1 MKKFLIFLS
10 LFVFAFTLTASAK
23 AVISPAID
31 VIANENSMVK
41 AGVLTNGELL
51 FDVYDFDEC
60 LGTNVNY
67 ITVVSLP
74 TSSTGRLMIDNLYV
88 LENQVIYRDDFSLLK
103 FVSTGDL
110 SQEVFFSFKPNDNEY
125 VIECELKG
133 LESVNLSPV
142 ATNGATV
149 STWTMEDVTHYG
161 SLDGYDPEG
170 DSLRYEIVSYPSKGL
185 LYLDSTS
192 TGDFRYSPY
201 IEASGDD
208 SFSYRVRDSYGNYS
222 ETCTVKMKIQKTATK
237 LVFSDTD
244 ERDYKAAAVMK
255 QFDLMDITTNVDG
268 TLTFNPEQSITREEF
283 VVLVMKAMGAKNVPT
298 LEKTRFADD
307 KEISAEY
314 KGYIESAFSLGIVSG
329 TIKSDGVHFSPKAT
343 VSKADAA
350 IIINN
355 IIGAKVE
362 SALTVFLDSE
372 EIPDNAREAI
382 TSLTALGI
390 FEKSEGKISPNAPL
404 TRAQTAK
411 ILMSLLEYRGKVGK

>member
-1 MKKFLIFLS
+1 MKRFLIFLS
-10 LFVFAFTLTASAK
+10 LFIFAFSISVGAK
-23 AVISPAID
+23 SVISPAID

-60 LGTNVNY
+60 LGTNVQY

-74 TSSTGRLMIDNLYV
+74 ASSSGRLMIDNLYV
-88 LENQVIYRDDFSLLK
+88 LENQVIYRDDFSMLR
-103 FVSTGDL
+103 FVSTGSD

-125 VIECELKG
+125 VIECELKS
-133 LESVNLSPV
+133 LESVNLPPV
-142 ATNGATV
+142 ATNGAAV
-149 STWTMEDVTHYG
+149 STWTMEGLTHYG
-161 SLDGYDPEG
+161 ALDGYDPEG
-170 DSLRYEIVSYPSKGL
+170 DWLKYEIVSYPSKGL
-185 LYLDSTS
+185 VYLDSVS
-192 TGDFRYSPY
+192 NGDFRYSPY

-222 ETCTVKMKIQKTATK
+222 ETCVVKIKIEKTATK
-237 LVFSDTD
+237 LVFADTD
-244 ERDYKAAAVMK
+244 DRYLKAASVMH
-255 QFDLMDITTNVDG
+255 QFDLMDISANVDG
-268 TLTFNPEQSITREEF
+268 TFTFNPDENITREEF
-283 VVLVMKAMGAKNVPT
+283 VVLVMKAMGAKNVPA
-298 LEKTRFADD
+298 LAKTRFADD
-307 KEISAEY
+307 KDISTEY

-329 TIKSDGVHFSPKAT
+329 TIKNDGVHFSPKET

-362 SALTVFLDSE
+362 SSLTVFLDDE

-382 TSLTALGI
+382 TSLTSLGI

-411 ILMSLLEYRGKVGK
+411 ILMSLLEFRGKVGK